1 METFVILILIH
12 NPLVWV
18 GTLPTFFFLM
28 ALLTMYRDVL
38 FQSVTDTIEPLL
50 HAHTVELVELK
61 LQPQKGRWL
70 VRVFIDAEDGVSLD
84 DCQRLSLEIGQVL
97 DAEELIPASYVLEVS
112 SPGLDRPL
120 RTPRD
125 FQRQRQRLVTVLL
138 RTPVLGQTQY
148 RGRVAAVS
156 EGHLVLHRPPD
167 TPLDI
172 PLSHIDHGVVE
183 LEFK

>member
-1 METFVILILIH
+1 M
-12 NPLVWV
+12 
-18 GTLPTFFFLM
+18 
-28 ALLTMYRDVL
+28 
-38 FQSVTDTIEPLL
+38 IEPLL
-50 HAHTVELVELK
+50 RVHGAELVELK

-84 DCQRLSLEIGQVL
+84 DCQKFSLEIGQVL
-97 DAEELIPASYVLEVS
+97 DAEELIPVPYVLEVS

-125 FQRQRQRLVTVLL
+125 FQRQRQRLVTVFL
-138 RTPVLGQTQY
+138 RIPLTGVTQY
-148 RGRVAAVS
+148 TGRVAAVT
-156 EGHLVLHRPPD
+156 EEYLILHRPPD
-167 TPLDI
+167 MPCDI